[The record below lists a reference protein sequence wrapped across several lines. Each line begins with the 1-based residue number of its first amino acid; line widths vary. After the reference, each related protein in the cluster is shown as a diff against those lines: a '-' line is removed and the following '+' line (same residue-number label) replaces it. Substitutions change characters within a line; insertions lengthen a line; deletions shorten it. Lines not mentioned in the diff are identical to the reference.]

1 MMASDISEKTTM
13 GDLQELIPGSRRAVL
28 QSIIS
33 VNARAAGSVTPR
45 QSPQCAREIETN

>member
-1 MMASDISEKTTM
+1 MASDISEKTTM
-13 GDLQELIPGSRRAVL
+13 GDLQELFPGSRRALL

-33 VNARAAGSVTPR
+33 VNARAADSMTPR